1 MSFEIHSGT
10 KSTLRLVAGCSER
23 QALAVL
29 VLLSP
34 AKKLDFSAP
43 APGTLLTTPE
53 LLKETRLLS
62 ETTRGLASRDLKRLM
77 KLSDSLAELN
87 HERFQSF
94 DAKASRPKGS
104 KQAALAFDGDTYTGL
119 RAREF
124 SEEEL
129 EYAQEHLGILSGLY
143 GLLRPLDAIQPYRLE
158 MGTRLATPRGTS
170 LYEFWGDRVAKHVE
184 KRLKK
189 MKADV
194 VVNLASS
201 EYSSVLPPQSLQ
213 ARVVTPVFKEMRA
226 GKAKIISFNAK
237 RARGAMARFVVEKRL
252 IDPEPLKKYRR
263 DGYRFAKADSSENEW
278 VFLREQSTP

>member
-1 MSFEIHSGT
+1 M
-10 KSTLRLVAGCSER
+10 
-23 QALAVL
+23 L

-34 AKKLDFSAP
+34 AKKLDFSAATPGLLLSIP
-43 APGTLLTTPE
+43 A

-62 ETTRGLASRDLKRLM
+62 ETTRNLAAQDLKRLM
-77 KLSDSLAELN
+77 KLSDALAELN
-87 HERFQSF
+87 YQRFQSF
-94 DAKASRPKGS
+94 DANSTRPQGS

-124 SEEEL
+124 SEAEL
-129 EYAQEHLGILSGLY
+129 DFAQEHLAILSGLY

-158 MGTRLATPRGTS
+158 MGTRLSTPRGKS
-170 LYEFWGDRVAKHVE
+170 LYEFWGSRVAQHVE
-184 KRLKK
+184 QRLKK

-201 EYSSVLPPQSLQ
+201 EYSSVLPPGSVK
-213 ARVVTPVFKEMRA
+213 ARVVTPVFKEVRA

-252 IDPEPLKKYRR
+252 TDPEPLKKYRR
-263 DGYRFAKADSSENEW
+263 DGYRFVKSQSSENEW
-278 VFLREQSTP
+278 VFLREQPGA